1 MNPLLFLGILAVIFN
16 YGINPLA
23 VRIAAEKDAEDFRI
37 AAEEIAREERKRE
50 EAGEKEIEIIEDE
63 GLDLEGRNQYDW
75 IEV

>member
-37 AAEEIAREERKRE
+37 AAEEIAKEERKKE
-50 EAGEKEIEIIEDE
+50 EAAKEELEKFEEEVVVE
-63 GLDLEGRNQYDW
+63 ENSQYDW